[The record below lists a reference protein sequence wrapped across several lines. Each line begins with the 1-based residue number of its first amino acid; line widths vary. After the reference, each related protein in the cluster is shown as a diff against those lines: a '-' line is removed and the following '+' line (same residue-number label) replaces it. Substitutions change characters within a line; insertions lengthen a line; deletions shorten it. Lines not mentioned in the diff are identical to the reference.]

1 MQLDQLK
8 RRDFITLLGG
18 AAAAWPLGARA
29 QQGPMPVIGF
39 LGGADPI
46 GYAVLIGALRS
57 GLRDHGYIEG
67 TNVRIEYRW
76 AEGKYERLPVLAA
89 DLVHRKVDII
99 ITQGTPAAFAAKQAT
114 TTIPIVMAIVGD
126 PVDSGIVASYS
137 RPGGNITGSSIFFP
151 EMNAKRL
158 ELMKD
163 LVPGLRRAGVLMN
176 PDNPGMTT
184 SVLRAMDEMAKA
196 MDVKLQHVEVRR
208 VDELDSAFAQ
218 AKSQIEAHTVIDDG
232 LFIANAK
239 RIAELAIRNRLPGIG
254 YPKLRF
260 SALLSPPIVEAHERT
275 SRPTSSRTSTTSAAK
290 GEPRFDREWVAW
302 EQGPPLPGSRS
313 ALTAPHT
320 PPNGWPRP
328 HREHQTAP
336 FRSYVARSRLALVGV
351 LQ

>member
-1 MQLDQLK
+1 
-8 RRDFITLLGG
+8 
-18 AAAAWPLGARA
+18 
-29 QQGPMPVIGF
+29 
-39 LGGADPI
+39 
-46 GYAVLIGALRS
+46 
-57 GLRDHGYIEG
+57 
-67 TNVRIEYRW
+67 
-76 AEGKYERLPVLAA
+76 VLAA

-176 PDNPGMTT
+176 PDNPGMTS

-254 YPKLRF
+254 FREYC
-260 SALLSPPIVEAHERT
+260 EAGGLAAYGVNFPHIWRRGAGQNPQRHET
-275 SRPTSSRTSTTSAAK
+275 C
-290 GEPRFDREWVAW
+290 
-302 EQGPPLPGSRS
+302 RS
-313 ALTAPHT
+313 AHRASHAVRIYHQPEDGEVVRPRRTADAAR
-320 PPNGWPRP
+320 PR
-328 HREHQTAP
+328 
-336 FRSYVARSRLALVGV
+336 
-351 LQ
+351 